1 MFAVDLN
8 DDHGGKH
15 VQDIRRTFHHDLDLI
30 RDDIVRLGGMVTESL
45 GKATQA
51 LLDGDLTVA
60 DEIIRAD
67 DELDALA
74 LGVEE
79 RCYQLLA
86 LQQPMASDLRAL
98 MTAIRMVAELE
109 RSGDLVVNIMKAT
122 RRIYGTEFDPRV
134 RGLIERMSAATHR
147 LFRLSIDSY
156 VDRDAALAAAIDD
169 MDDEVDDL
177 HVEYI
182 QSIFHTHETG
192 ATALKIAVQLALVG
206 RFYER
211 IADHAVNI
219 GQRVEYMVTGW
230 LPEHTGAARHAA
242 RAAGTEQP
250 PGAKP
255 TVEVRTDAAPAPAPE
270 PGAVAED
277 DA

>member
-1 MFAVDLN
+1 MI
-8 DDHGGKH
+8 
-15 VQDIRRTFHHDLDLI
+15 DIRRNFHQDLDAV
-30 RDDIVRLGGMVTESL
+30 RDDIVRLAGMVIESI

-51 LLDGDLTVA
+51 LLDGDLRVA
-60 DEIIRAD
+60 DEIIRSD

-74 LGVEE
+74 LEIEE

-86 LQQPMASDLRAL
+86 LQQPMAVDLRAL
-98 MTAIRMVAELE
+98 MTAIRMVAEIE
-109 RSGDLVVNIMKAT
+109 RSGDLVVNIMKAA
-122 RRIYGTEFDPRV
+122 RRIYGNDFDPKV
-134 RGLIERMSAATHR
+134 RGLIERMSEGVHR
-147 LFRLSIDSY
+147 LFRLSIDAY

-177 HVEYI
+177 HVAYI
-182 QSIFHTHETG
+182 QAIFETHETG
-192 ATALKIAVQLALVG
+192 ATALKVSVQLALVG

-242 RAAGTEQP
+242 REAGKGNTEGKP
-250 PGAKP
+250 VRFLRRATDGA
-255 TVEVRTDAAPAPAPE
+255 DDGGS
-270 PGAVAED
+270 GADDGGSGAD
-277 DA
+277 DAEEG